1 MATAGLGLSVL
12 LFLFHSLE
20 ASLFPAVLAL
30 VQQTAPSWGVVELD
44 QLMAFIIGSRV
55 LVHVR
60 ADLLALMLQ
69 LWTQRTIGI
78 QHLCGTKGFDHV
90 FCLLDSPSDELRC
103 SAIQLLGLTLDD
115 SKCQKAFAKVGGFE
129 SLSKLLGC
137 HDLRCS
143 RTPTTLLQMALGRFR
158 PDSPASATGCKGASG
173 DSGIIVHV
181 QAVQVLAPNPPMPQL
196 PCIGLFCAHWRSPQ
210 ALESWCVRSCILT
223 CECAG
228 SDGAAAGGGRG
239 RLGCCIAGLFTQ
251 DCVSAGQ
258 RRDAAGSGCSRLV
271 PHAAGARVSAEPGQ
285 CARRM
290 GRSCQRRWDSQR

>member
-12 LFLFHSLE
+12 LFLLHSVE

-30 VQQTAPSWGVVELD
+30 VQQTAPSWGVVEMD
-44 QLMAFIIGSRV
+44 QLLAFIVGSRV

-90 FCLLDSPSDELRC
+90 LCLLDSPSDELRC

-143 RTPTTLLQMALGRFR
+143 RTPTTLLQLALGRFR
-158 PDSPASATGCKGASG
+158 PDSPATETGSKGASG

-181 QAVQVLAPNPPMPQL
+181 QAVQVLGPVPRNAAAPVCRLVLRAFAQ
-196 PCIGLFCAHWRSPQ
+196 SPGTRELLLLR
-210 ALESWCVRSCILT
+210 AYILT
-223 CECAG
+223 PECAG

-251 DCVSAGQ
+251 DCV
-258 RRDAAGSGCSRLV
+258 
-271 PHAAGARVSAEPGQ
+271 
-285 CARRM
+285 
-290 GRSCQRRWDSQR
+290 